1 MPTRM
6 NIAPELVAEGKRLYE
21 RTLTPMRDIAAMM
34 GVSRRTLEKRARQ
47 WNWRPRKVTGRPIEL
62 LHAMRGAAVAAATDP
77 ARPVEANGEPVSAQR
92 RMAIAERIQDV
103 VERHLAAVERVLAVL
118 GPSDQAEAERT
129 SRTLGGLSRTL
140 REVAALNQP
149 EQAPPNEADDDPIPS
164 DMDEFRRELA
174 RRINALIDA
183 RQRDAGGGA
192 GGTGAGSAA
201 GGT

>member
-34 GVSRRTLEKRARQ
+34 GISRRTLEKRARQ
-47 WNWRPRKVTGRPIEL
+47 WNWRPRKIASRPIEL
-62 LHAMRGAAVAAATDP
+62 LHALRGAAVAVSTDP
-77 ARPVEANGEPVSAQR
+77 ALPAEVTGEPVSAQR
-92 RMAIAERIQDV
+92 RIAIAERIQGV
-103 VERHLAAVERVLAVL
+103 VERHLAAVERVLDVL
-118 GPSDQAEAERT
+118 GPSDQAEAERN
-129 SRTLGGLSRTL
+129 SRTLAGLARTL

-149 EQAPPNEADDDPIPS
+149 EQAPPDEAEDDSIPS
-164 DMDEFRRELA
+164 DIDEFRRELA

-183 RQRDAGGGA
+183 RQRDANGGG
-192 GGTGAGSAA
+192 GGTGAGPAA